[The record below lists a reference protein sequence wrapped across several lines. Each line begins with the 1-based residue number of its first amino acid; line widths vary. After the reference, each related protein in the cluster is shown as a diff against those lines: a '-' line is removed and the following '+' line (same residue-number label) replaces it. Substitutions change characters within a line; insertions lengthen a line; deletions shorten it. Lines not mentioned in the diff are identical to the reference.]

1 MPREESAMAT
11 AQKLATF
18 LTSIRS
24 IVLSFL
30 LLLLLAWNFG
40 ALNSSAR
47 ELLAMVPRIQQFE
60 ASGVKVV
67 LKDELKLRASLATA
81 VDGALPETVKRDT
94 IEAVQKLTGA
104 QVDRLFTLEAE
115 SVHCD
120 YTLATAR
127 MRLYFNS
134 DAELEELRLVA
145 TAADPAAFD
154 REISRIEA
162 EGSDVGRPRSCY
174 RMKLTPLGYNAKS
187 ALVGVIRQALL
198 N

>member
-1 MPREESAMAT
+1 MAI

-81 VDGALPETVKRDT
+81 VDGALPEAVKRDT
-94 IEAVQKLTGA
+94 HEAGGKPHGG
-104 QVDRLFTLEAE
+104 
-115 SVHCD
+115 
-120 YTLATAR
+120 
-127 MRLYFNS
+127 
-134 DAELEELRLVA
+134 
-145 TAADPAAFD
+145 P
-154 REISRIEA
+154 
-162 EGSDVGRPRSCY
+162 GRPPFPPRA
-174 RMKLTPLGYNAKS
+174 R
-187 ALVGVIRQALL
+187 
-198 N
+198 